1 VFYIMLSKPARVQD
15 AAGDDTAAAI
25 KGTSSEVVVRRA
37 ALLQLEEAIESAW
50 IVFGRRAGGPHASDG
65 TKTAEKP
72 TIEEIFVAQ
81 KAVLE
86 VLGEKGSEKR
96 KHACELSTRGL
107 IDLEEGLGHLL
118 ADLFVGVLPA
128 DEDAAR
134 GIAKR
139 AADKL
144 PKKKVKERWKEKAR
158 AARDAAKK
166 RGADDAAVAAA
177 GEQARAAAEAACI
190 TAEVDVGFKEF
201 LPSRPDEEAIAD
213 EEDEE
218 LQGALQRFLLGP
230 PTVAAERTV
239 EMCPAARARL
249 EAAMSDEAAVLI
261 VAAFQ
266 ACSLGRGGAD
276 EYFDEEFHVATVRY
290 SHALRRFKQAHS
302 EFCCWSERSWPEV
315 LDWAIRLA
323 ALGHPIP
330 AAEAVAQ
337 RIGFDL
343 PRAVAVCQAEWEAE
357 GEEHE

>member
-1 VFYIMLSKPARVQD
+1 MQRKSAERMMQLWQ
-15 AAGDDTAAAI
+15 
-25 KGTSSEVVVRRA
+25 RRA
-37 ALLQLEEAIESAW
+37 SRRVLQPRRPASRRRSTSAS
-50 IVFGRRAGGPHASDG
+50 RSSCC
-65 TKTAEKP
+65 
-72 TIEEIFVAQ
+72 Q
-81 KAVLE
+81 
-86 VLGEKGSEKR
+86 
-96 KHACELSTRGL
+96 GL
-107 IDLEEGLGHLL
+107 
-118 ADLFVGVLPA
+118 
-128 DEDAAR
+128 R
-134 GIAKR
+134 
-139 AADKL
+139 
-144 PKKKVKERWKEKAR
+144 
-158 AARDAAKK
+158 
-166 RGADDAAVAAA
+166 
-177 GEQARAAAEAACI
+177 
-190 TAEVDVGFKEF
+190 
-201 LPSRPDEEAIAD
+201 DEEAIAD

-218 LQGALQRFLLGP
+218 LQRYLLGP

-276 EYFDEEFHVATVRY
+276 KYFDEEFHVATVRY

-315 LDWAIRLA
+315 VDWAIRLA